1 MKRLFVLLCLMMV
14 TLFANV
20 AYADF
25 FADAGKVTLSMGGN
39 KKITQKL
46 DGDVLTLT
54 PTGEK
59 DRGYPVCNIKVTNKQ
74 KKVAVDWTRPVYMGV
89 TIRKIKSNSSRI
101 YYSITD
107 EGGGSIFVYD
117 TATDNS
123 MRVINSFGDILPDK
137 EVYDLEIRNNGTLVL
152 MGTIMGKGITP
163 EYAELFW
170 DEKANWMGYRRL

>member
-20 AYADF
+20 AYADY

-54 PTGEK
+54 PTGQK

-74 KKVAVDWTRPVYMGV
+74 KKVAVDYPH
-89 TIRKIKSNSSRI
+89 
-101 YYSITD
+101 
-107 EGGGSIFVYD
+107 
-117 TATDNS
+117 
-123 MRVINSFGDILPDK
+123 
-137 EVYDLEIRNNGTLVL
+137 
-152 MGTIMGKGITP
+152 
-163 EYAELFW
+163 
-170 DEKANWMGYRRL
+170 